1 MDGAIMKRIICMFF
15 VLALLKGTIVT
26 ANCESVLVTGE
37 AVFKGAKR
45 DYSMYWMEITYDDET
60 SEKYC
65 RMCECNFE
73 TGEITYTDVS
83 GYIVAGG
90 ISGDGFYLV
99 DNNKHTLSRPEPWLH
114 ICMPFNLYYYSKD
127 GVSLVYE
134 NLCIDDLWGVLGYW
148 DNVLWYVSSEKV
160 YPKGV
165 DLITGEEY
173 IYPAQCGEASE
184 EVAMNNNPKIFAM
197 LPDGSLVRCLREQY
211 QLERIYLDGH
221 REVLTTSTEIRY
233 GRFKNI
239 YYHPN
244 SESVYFMQDTLI
256 SEPVMFKP
264 NYRDTLYRYSLS
276 TGEKVLCRKSDGK
289 AISLMKANF
298 ATVSPDGKDW
308 FVFNYTENSILEMY
322 SESADS
328 VQFHYNI
335 HRDIYIEESFGFI
348 NH

>member
-1 MDGAIMKRIICMFF
+1 MKRIICMFF

-26 ANCESVLVTGE
+26 ASCESAFVSGE
-37 AVFKGAKR
+37 AVFEGAKR
-45 DYSMYWMEITYDDET
+45 DYSMYWMETTYDDET
-60 SEKYC
+60 GEKYC

-99 DNNKHTLSRPEPWLH
+99 DNNSHVAPIPPEYWL
-114 ICMPFNLYYYSKD
+114 IRLMPFNLYYYSKD

-148 DNVLWYVSSEKV
+148 DNVLWYASSEHL

-173 IYPAQCGEASE
+173 IYPKKCREADVE
-184 EVAMNNNPKIFAM
+184 AAMDFSPKIFEM
-197 LPDGSLVRCLREQY
+197 LPDGSLVRCLPDQY
-211 QLERIYLDGH
+211 KLERIYLDGH
-221 REVLTTSTEIRY
+221 REVLATSTEIRH
-233 GRFKNI
+233 GEFINI

-244 SESVYFMQDTLI
+244 SDSVYFMQKTKI
-256 SEPVMFKP
+256 SEPVIFES

-276 TGEKVLCRKSDGK
+276 TGEKVLCRNSDGK
-289 AISLMKANF
+289 AMSLMNAF
-298 ATVSPDGKDW
+298 LATVSPDGKDW
-308 FVFNYTENSILEMY
+308 FVFKYTAENSILEMY

-328 VQFHYNI
+328 VQFHYNF
-335 HRDIYIEESFGFI
+335 HRDIYIDRPFGFI